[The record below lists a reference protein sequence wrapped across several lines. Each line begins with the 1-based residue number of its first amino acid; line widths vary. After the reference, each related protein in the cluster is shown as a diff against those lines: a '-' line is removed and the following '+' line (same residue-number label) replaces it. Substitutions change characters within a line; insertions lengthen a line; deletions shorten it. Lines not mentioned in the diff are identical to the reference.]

1 MSIFDDVVLEWA
13 GKEYTVPEDRVMRLI
28 AKIEDVVTLH
38 EIHQYAERG
47 TAPLGKMS
55 MAYATALNVAGCRV
69 SDAEVYKR
77 VMSSGT
83 EGAAAQEIL
92 MGLLQMMVPPED
104 LQIEEPQG
112 DGARP
117 PGKPTAARK

>member
-13 GKEYTVPEDRVMRLI
+13 GKEYTVPEGRVMRLI

-69 SDAEVYKR
+69 TDAEVYKR
-77 VMSSGT
+77 IMSSAS
-83 EGAAAQEIL
+83 EGAGAQQIL
-92 MGLLQMMVPPED
+92 MGLLQMMIPPED
-104 LQIEEPQG
+104 LQIEQPSAEGQSL
-112 DGARP
+112 